1 MKLNI
6 NNKEHNFE
14 GNKTL
19 TQILKENPDINGDKR
34 YLIAKINNEL
44 KDLNTIPIENDKI
57 ELLDF
62 SSDEGKAIYWHSSSH
77 ILAMAVKRLFRDV
90 KLGIGPSIENG
101 FYYDFLV
108 EKPFT
113 DDDLKKIEKEMKR
126 IIRENIFFVKK
137 NVSKEQAREI
147 LSKNNEELKLEL
159 IDDLEGD
166 ISIYENSEFF
176 DLCKGPHLP
185 STGYVRAIKLL
196 NVAGAYW
203 KGDEKNRM
211 LSRIY
216 GVSFPDKEML
226 KEHLHNLEE
235 AKKRDHRKL
244 GKQLGIYSLFEK
256 AGSGLVFWHPNGTTI
271 LETIERFW
279 KDEHIRRG
287 YELVRTPHI
296 AKAELWDTSGHLS
309 YYRDNMYIFD
319 MDKEEYVIKPMNC
332 PGHILIYNTKIHS
345 YRDLPI
351 RYAELGTVYRYER
364 SGTMHGLLRVRGFT
378 QDDAHIFCTPEQLE
392 NELDKTFDFAVFI
405 IESFGYKK
413 YTIELSMCDP
423 DNMDKYAGTTEEWV
437 FAEKTLRTILDK
449 KNVPYKEIPGEAVF
463 YGPKIDIKLHDAIG
477 NKWQG
482 PTIQFDFNLPRRFN
496 VTYIGSDNQEHL
508 VYMIHRALLG
518 SLERFVGGLIE
529 HYAGKFPL
537 WLAPKQVSIMTVTEE
552 TVEYAKEIADKL
564 RKNDIRIFE
573 DYRNEK
579 IGYKIRESENSL
591 YPYMLIIGAK
601 EKENDAVSVRI
612 KGEGDLGSMKL
623 DDLIIRLK
631 NEIDSK
637 KTVGLKKINI
647 RNLI

>member
-1 MKLNI
+1 MKLTI
-6 NNKEHNFE
+6 NKKEHSFE

-19 TQILKENPDINGDKR
+19 AQILKENPDINGDKR
-34 YLIAKINNEL
+34 YLIANINNEL
-44 KDLNTIPIENDKI
+44 KDLNTIPVENDMI

-77 ILAMAVKRLFRDV
+77 ILAMAVMRLFKDV

-126 IIRENIFFVKK
+126 IVRENIFFVKK
-137 NVSKEQAREI
+137 DVSKEQAKEI

-159 IDDLEGD
+159 VDELEGD
-166 ISIYENSEFF
+166 ISIYENNEFF

-196 NVAGAYW
+196 HVAGAYW
-203 KGDEKNRM
+203 KGDEKNQM

-256 AGSGLVFWHPNGTTI
+256 AGSGLAFWHPNGTTI

-392 NELDKTFDFAVFI
+392 NELDKTFDFAIFI
-405 IESFGYKK
+405 IKSFGYEK
-413 YTIELSMCDP
+413 YTIELSLCDP
-423 DNMDKYAGTTEEWV
+423 DNMDKYAGTTEEWT

-552 TVEYAKEIADKL
+552 TVDYAKEIADKL
-564 RKNDIRIFE
+564 RNHNIRIFT

-579 IGYKIRESENSL
+579 IGYKIRESENNL

-601 EKENDAVSVRI
+601 EKENNSVSVRI
-612 KGEGDLGSMKL
+612 KGKGDLGSMKL

-637 KTVGLKKINI
+637 K
-647 RNLI
+647 